1 MGHWA
6 ITTLLLCLSAR
17 KASAIRGA
25 SANLNV
31 APGSMNYS
39 FCAISISRYGKMRVM
54 HRPIIRRPALDP
66 YADIPNLKHLQALEA
81 IAATHSITRACDHL
95 NLSQPALT
103 QGIAKVEAQLG
114 VKLFNRRRGML
125 TTEPGEVYL
134 KRIGRGT
141 HYLRRAGEYA
151 ARFANRPPPHLHRRF
166 TLSQLRA
173 LIAVVEHESFRLG
186 AQQLAVQQS
195 TVHRSCRELEA
206 QLDCALFERT
216 SAGIKPTRQAV
227 EFSRLS
233 KLALG
238 EFAQARADIQG
249 WKGSFAGRFA
259 IGCLPLAK
267 TSLLPS
273 ALMRLTD
280 EYPMLDITVV
290 DAPYADLSK
299 ALRHG
304 DIEIII
310 GALRRAQL
318 PPELVQE
325 ELFVDPLIIVGRSGH
340 PLLSGQSITRRSL
353 AAFPWIAPRAGA
365 PARDY
370 FDSFYAALNRPN
382 EDAHPIETGSLTVLR
397 GLLMNSDRLTIISAR
412 QVDYEIK
419 LGLLSEVAYPLEGSE
434 RSIGITMREG
444 WMPSVPQQRLLEHL
458 RTIVAEV

>member
-1 MGHWA
+1 M
-6 ITTLLLCLSAR
+6 
-17 KASAIRGA
+17 
-25 SANLNV
+25 
-31 APGSMNYS
+31 
-39 FCAISISRYGKMRVM
+39 
-54 HRPIIRRPALDP
+54 DP

-114 VKLFNRRRGML
+114 VKLFNRRRGMVA
-125 TTEPGEVYL
+125 TEPGEIYL

-141 HYLRRAGEYA
+141 HYLRRAGDYA
-151 ARFANRPPPHLHRRF
+151 ARFADRPPPHLHRRF

-206 QLDCALFERT
+206 QLTCALFERT
-216 SAGIKPTRQAV
+216 SAGVKPTRQAV
-227 EFSRLS
+227 EFSRLT

-238 EFAQARADIQG
+238 EFAQAQADIQG

-267 TSLLPS
+267 TSLLPR
-273 ALMRLTD
+273 ALMQLAE

-304 DIEIII
+304 DIDIII
-310 GALRRAQL
+310 GALRRALL

-325 ELFVDPLIIVGRSGH
+325 ELFVDPMIIVGRSGH
-340 PLLSGQSITRRSL
+340 PLLSGGPVTPGRL
-353 AAFPWIAPRAGA
+353 AANPWIAPRAGA
-365 PARDY
+365 PARNY
-370 FDSFYAALNRPN
+370 FDGFYAALERPAG
-382 EDAHPIETGSLTVLR
+382 DAHPIETGSLTVLR

-419 LGLLSEVAYPLEGSE
+419 LGLLSEIPYPLEGSE

-444 WMPSVPQQRLLEHL
+444 WMPAVPQQRLLEHL
-458 RTIVAEV
+458 RTIAAET

>member
-1 MGHWA
+1 MD
-6 ITTLLLCLSAR
+6 L
-17 KASAIRGA
+17 
-25 SANLNV
+25 
-31 APGSMNYS
+31 
-39 FCAISISRYGKMRVM
+39 
-54 HRPIIRRPALDP
+54 

-81 IAATHSITRACDHL
+81 IGATHSITRACEQL

-103 QGIAKVEAQLG
+103 QGIAKIETQLG
-114 VKLFNRRRGML
+114 VKLFNRRRGMVM
-125 TTEPGEVYL
+125 TEPGEVYL
-134 KRIGRGT
+134 KRMCRGT
-141 HYLRRAGEYA
+141 HYLRRAGDYA
-151 ARFANRPPPHLHRRF
+151 ARFASKAPPHLHRRF

-206 QLDCALFERT
+206 QLTCQLFERT

-227 EFSRLS
+227 EFSRLA

-238 EFAQARADIQG
+238 EFAQAQIDIQG

-267 TSLLPS
+267 TSLLPG
-273 ALMRLTD
+273 ALMQLTE
-280 EYPMLDITVV
+280 EYPMLDIIVV
-290 DAPYADLSK
+290 DAPYLDLSK

-304 DIEIII
+304 DIDIII
-310 GALRRAQL
+310 GALRRARL

-340 PLLSGQSITRRSL
+340 PLLSGEPVTPQRL
-353 AAFPWIAPRAGA
+353 AEYPWVAPRAGA

-370 FDSFYAALNRPN
+370 FDNFYAALQRPDG
-382 EDAHPIETGSLTVLR
+382 DAHPIETGSLTVLR
-397 GLLMNSDRLTIISAR
+397 GLLMNSDRLTIISAG

-419 LGLLSEVAYPLEGSE
+419 LGLLSEIVYPLKNSE
-434 RSIGITMREG
+434 RSIGVTMREG
-444 WMPSVPQQRLLEHL
+444 WLPAVPQQRLLEHL
-458 RTIVAEV
+458 KALVAKI